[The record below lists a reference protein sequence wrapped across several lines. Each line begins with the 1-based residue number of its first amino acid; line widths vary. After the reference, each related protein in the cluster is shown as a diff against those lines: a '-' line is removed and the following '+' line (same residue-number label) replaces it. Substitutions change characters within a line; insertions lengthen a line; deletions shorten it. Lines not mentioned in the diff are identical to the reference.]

1 MTDAELAERL
11 ARLQNRNGRA
21 SGAPTPKRRAKH
33 PALGSRIAAAGLG
46 LSSTFG
52 LVTTLTLADGGGT
65 GTTSGQGALPPTV
78 STSTTPVVRLDPV
91 SAISRADATANPSTP
106 VPTTGFTHGSR

>member
-11 ARLQNRNGRA
+11 ARLQNRNERA

-52 LVTTLTLADGGGT
+52 LMTTLTLADGGGT

-91 SAISRADATANPSTP
+91 GSTSGEHAAANPSTP
-106 VPTTGFTHGSR
+106 VPTTGSTHGSR